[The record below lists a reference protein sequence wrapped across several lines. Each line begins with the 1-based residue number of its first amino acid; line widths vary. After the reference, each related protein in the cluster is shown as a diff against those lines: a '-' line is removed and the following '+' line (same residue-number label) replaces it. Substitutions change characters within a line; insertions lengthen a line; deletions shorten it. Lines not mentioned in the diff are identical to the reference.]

1 MAFDAYLKLD
11 GIQGEATDANHTN
24 EIQLLSFSFGGKQTS
39 SIGSHSGGSGAGKV
53 ELANFSITKYVDKAS
68 TPLFKSLVTGGHIK
82 TGVFSGVKSG
92 ADGKPYLKLSFEE
105 LFVTSIHVSTT
116 SEATASEAK
125 REIPT
130 ESVSFSYSTIKYEYS
145 TQDASGNQQAT
156 GSGKYDLAKN
166 QYS

>member
-24 EIQLLSFSFGGKQTS
+24 EIQLLSFSFGGTQTS

-68 TPLFKSLVTGGHIK
+68 TPLFKSLVTGGHIA

-105 LFVTSIHVSTT
+105 LFVTSIHVSAT
-116 SEATASEAK
+116 S
-125 REIPT
+125 EIPT
-130 ESVSFSYSTIKYEYS
+130 ESVSFSYKTIKYEYS
-145 TQDASGNQQAT
+145 TQDAKGNQQAT

>member
-24 EIQLLSFSFGGKQTS
+24 EIQLLSFSLSGTQTS
-39 SIGSHSGGSGAGKV
+39 SIGSHTGGSGAGKV

-68 TPLFKSLVTGGHIK
+68 TPLFKSLVTGGHIA

-105 LFVTSIHVSTT
+105 LFVTSIHVSAT
-116 SEATASEAK
+116 S
-125 REIPT
+125 EIPT
-130 ESVSFSYSTIKYEYS
+130 ESVSFSYSTIKIEYA
-145 TQDASGNQQAT
+145 TQDAKGNQNQT
-156 GSGKYDLAKN
+156 GSYKWDLTKN
-166 QYS
+166 QGA